1 MSWLTD
7 PTQRVL
13 SGALTGLSTRQEL
26 IAGNIAN
33 IDTPGFRP
41 QSIDFESTLQA
52 AMGESM
58 SPSTTGALRPPNLG
72 LSASLGMARTDVR
85 HFQGAGTGIAGGIAE
100 SATFDGSTR
109 NDTNTVDLES
119 EMTGLA
125 ESQLKFSA
133 VAKLL
138 SGRLGMLNDVVAR
151 R

>member
-13 SGALTGLSTRQEL
+13 AGALTGLSRRQEL

-33 IDTPGFRP
+33 IDTPGYRP

-52 AMGESM
+52 ALGEST
-58 SPSTTGALRPPNLG
+58 SSSTTVALRPPALG
-72 LSASLGMARTDVR
+72 PSASLGMARTDAR
-85 HFQGAGTGIAGGIAE
+85 HFQGTTMGIAGGIAE
-100 SATFDGSTR
+100 ATTFDGSTR

-119 EMTGLA
+119 EMTALA

-138 SGRLGMLNDVVAR
+138 SGRLGMINDVVTR

>member
-13 SGALTGLSTRQEL
+13 AGALTGLSTRQEL
-26 IAGNIAN
+26 IAGNVAN
-33 IDTPGFRP
+33 IDTPGYRP
-41 QSIDFESTLQA
+41 QSIDFESTLRA
-52 AMGESM
+52 ALGES
-58 SPSTTGALRPPNLG
+58 SSSTTVALRPPDLG
-72 LSASLGMARTDVR
+72 PSASLGMARTDAR
-85 HFQGAGTGIAGGIAE
+85 HFQGTTIGIAGGIAE
-100 SATFDGSTR
+100 PTTFDGSTR

-119 EMTGLA
+119 EMTALA

-138 SGRLGMLNDVVAR
+138 SGRLGMINDVVTR